1 MAYKDKYEVL
11 GVIVAL
17 ATNGLS
23 VYKKGEEEG
32 QISGGS
38 IGDVVVRAK
47 DESGFATVSIIGE
60 QEWEEMPQNEAA
72 EAEMKEVASGTK
84 NLAPQLAKATNECE
98 RLRAEI
104 LDIKGESEHFKE
116 ECASL
121 QERLSVAAGENLAL
135 SQKIQKLETENK
147 KLKEATKKEDKNK
160 TDSAPKTNESQKGL
174 NLGGNE

>member
-1 MAYKDKYEVL
+1 MAYRDKYEVL

-23 VYKKGEEEG
+23 IYKKGEDEG

-38 IGDVVVRAK
+38 IGDVVVISK
-47 DESGFATVSIIGE
+47 NESGFAAVSIISE
-60 QEWEEMPQNEAA
+60 QEWERMPQNEAA
-72 EAEMKEVASGTK
+72 EAEMKKSSSSAQD
-84 NLAPQLAKATNECE
+84 LAPQLAKATNECE

-104 LDIKGESEHFKE
+104 LDIRGESEHFKE

-135 SQKIQKLETENK
+135 TQKISQLESENK
-147 KLKEATKKEDKNK
+147 KLKEASKKAEKNRAE
-160 TDSAPKTNESQKGL
+160 SASKPNEPKDL

>member
-72 EAEMKEVASGTK
+72 EAEMKDVASNTK
-84 NLAPQLAKATNECE
+84 NLAPELAKAKNEIE
-98 RLRAEI
+98 RLKAEI
-104 LDIKGESEHFKE
+104 LDAKGEAERFKE
-116 ECASL
+116 ECMSL
-121 QERLSVAAGENLAL
+121 QDRISTAAGENLTL
-135 SQKIQKLETENK
+135 TQEIQKLEAENK
-147 KLKEATKKEDKNK
+147 KLKETAKKVEKSKDN
-160 TDSAPKTNESQKGL
+160 APKVNEPQDL
-174 NLGGNE
+174 NLGGN

>member
-1 MAYKDKYEVL
+1 MAYRDKYEVL

-32 QISGGS
+32 QISGGG

-47 DESGFATVSIIGE
+47 DESGVAAVSIISE
-60 QEWEEMPQNEAA
+60 QEWDEMPQNEAA

-84 NLAPQLAKATNECE
+84 NLAPDIAKAKNEIE
-98 RLRAEI
+98 RLKAEI
-104 LDIKGESEHFKE
+104 LEAKGETERFKE
-116 ECASL
+116 ECTNL
-121 QERLSVAAGENLAL
+121 QDHVSALAGENLAL
-135 SQKIQKLETENK
+135 SQKIQKLEAEYK

>member
-1 MAYKDKYEVL
+1 MAYRDKYEVL

-23 VYKKGEEEG
+23 IYKKGEDEG

-38 IGDVVVRAK
+38 IGDVVVRSK
-47 DESGFATVSIIGE
+47 NESGFAAVSIISE
-60 QEWEEMPQNEAA
+60 QEWESMPQNEAA
-72 EAEMKEVASGTK
+72 EAEMKKSSSSAQD
-84 NLAPQLAKATNECE
+84 LAPQLAKVTNECE

-104 LDIKGESEHFKE
+104 LDIRGESERFKE

-135 SQKIQKLETENK
+135 TQKISQLESENK
-147 KLKEATKKEDKNK
+147 KLKEASKKAEKNRAE
-160 TDSAPKTNESQKGL
+160 SASKPNEPKDL

>member
-47 DESGFATVSIIGE
+47 DESGFASVIIISE
-60 QEWEEMPQNEAA
+60 QEWGEMPQNEAA
-72 EAEMKEVASGTK
+72 EAEMKDVASDTK
-84 NLAPQLAKATNECE
+84 NLAPELAKAKNEIE
-98 RLRAEI
+98 RLKAEI
-104 LDIKGESEHFKE
+104 LDAKGEAERFKE
-116 ECASL
+116 ECMSL
-121 QERLSVAAGENLAL
+121 QDSISAAAGENLTL
-135 SQKIQKLETENK
+135 TQEIQKLEAENK
-147 KLKEATKKEDKNK
+147 KLKETAKKAEKSKDN
-160 TDSAPKTNESQKGL
+160 APKANEPQDL
-174 NLGGNE
+174 NLGGN

>member
-1 MAYKDKYEVL
+1 MAYRDKYEVL

-23 VYKKGEEEG
+23 IYKKGEDEG

-38 IGDVVVRAK
+38 IGDVVVRSK
-47 DESGFATVSIIGE
+47 NESGFAAVSIISE
-60 QEWEEMPQNEAA
+60 QEWESMPQNEAA
-72 EAEMKEVASGTK
+72 EAEMKNISSSAQD
-84 NLAPQLAKATNECE
+84 LAPQLTKATNECE

-104 LDIKGESEHFKE
+104 LDVRGEAEHFKE

-135 SQKIQKLETENK
+135 TQKISQLERENK
-147 KLKEATKKEDKNK
+147 KLKEAAKKAEKNRAE
-160 TDSAPKTNESQKGL
+160 SASKPNEPKDL